1 MSVTT
6 VKNHAMILNNFISIL
21 MKMIIIL
28 ITVIVVIAIAMRYP
42 KGIYLF
48 CLLIKQFMKM

>member
-1 MSVTT
+1 
-6 VKNHAMILNNFISIL
+6 